1 VSGRRVLVA
10 GIGNV
15 FLGDDGFGVEV
26 VRRLDAA
33 AIPADVDVA
42 DFGIRGVHLAYEL
55 LCDRYHTLVL
65 VDAVP
70 LDAEPGTIAVLAA
83 TSRLHDTSLEEHA
96 QGVVD
101 AHSMSP
107 DVVLTALHRLGGD
120 IDRVLVVGCQPG
132 TLAPQMGLSP
142 AVENAVDEAVDLLT
156 EHLTTDFTIDTVT
169 SSTGRSAP

>member
-1 VSGRRVLVA
+1 MSGRRVLVA

-33 AIPADVDVA
+33 AIPGDVDVE
-42 DFGIRGVHLAYEL
+42 DFGIRGIHLAYEL
-55 LCDRYHTLVL
+55 LADRYHTLVL

-70 LDAEPGTIAVLAA
+70 LDAEPGTIAVLDA
-83 TSRLHDTSLEEHA
+83 TSRLHDDGLQGHEE
-96 QGVVD
+96 GVVD

-107 DVVLTALHRLGGD
+107 DLVLTALRRLGGHVE
-120 IDRVLVVGCQPG
+120 RVLVVGCQPG
-132 TLAPQMGLSP
+132 TLTPQMGLSA
-142 AVENAVDEAVDLLT
+142 AVEQAVDEAVDV
-156 EHLTTDFTIDTVT
+156 LTTRLASDFSTDTVP